1 MLHDH
6 EMNPPSKISS
16 SSSLKST
23 KSLNRNCSKK
33 IEQRTKKQQ
42 QCSRNPLQ
50 NLNTTII
57 NNSSGN
63 NNSCSTSTSSIEAP
77 KGCLRFFL
85 SHSSSSNSKTPLID
99 RPVKIKTLAKT
110 TPKSAPNLSKPSRRS
125 ILQKPSL
132 GKGEK
137 VKKDSTFLYQL
148 QSGKKSSSRNVSK
161 CKISLILDTGGSPVN
176 KVTSGPDVRFCDG
189 NVVDLTPLSKIAT
202 ESGLDCAVDKKVIV
216 GVDVVDVEKLSN
228 GSGSRNRT
236 PPIQASVSP
245 ELHAQ
250 SDLSVTA
257 TSRTP
262 ACYGAGHVV
271 SGITDKRKC
280 RPRGLLIVG
289 DNNML
294 DFGSAKAADSFEERE
309 GNNKEN
315 IVGVVDNSRRV
326 SIVPL
331 PAEACMHWLLS
342 PCSKEDDEQKENT
355 ENGSR
360 QFQIHSPSSSLFN
373 DEISLDLCNKNS
385 NRRVSI
391 ISRRGSNSLCSPCG
405 VPEFQGISDTFHENL
420 VISSSPNRTPICK
433 AADLEAE
440 NKGRY
445 DFNAENSPFSADTFG
460 SGNVIQTPQS
470 DSSPDR
476 PAGLSWLKTEACQN
490 HQFNSESDLL
500 TECIHMASLSSK
512 GYESIWDPTSS
523 SFQFDCVMTPSNSVD
538 LSQYQKVLDD
548 RDSWTST
555 STLGYVS
562 QSQMR
567 ISWREGLM
575 SRIFEMD
582 EFDSCRYL
590 SDEEEDVGGCDNDLL
605 KPCQNPDVNADE
617 RNYEILKNDFGST
630 EDVDTKTGVKG
641 KGEER
646 VPSQITCS
654 CAESISTDGGG
665 LAASGDSDWTLCY
678 KNHLFQV

>member
-6 EMNPPSKISS
+6 EMNPPSKSS

-42 QCSRNPLQ
+42 LCSRNPLQ

-161 CKISLILDTGGSPVN
+161 CKISSILDTGGSPIN

-216 GVDVVDVEKLSN
+216 GDDVVDVEKLSN

-250 SDLSVTA
+250 SGLSVTA

-280 RPRGLLIVG
+280 RPRGLLTVG

-342 PCSKEDDEQKENT
+342 PCSEEDDEQKENT

-360 QFQIHSPSSSLFN
+360 KFQIHSPSSSLFN

-391 ISRRGSNSLCSPCG
+391 ITRRGSNSLCSPCG

-420 VISSSPNRTPICK
+420 VISSSPNCTPICK
-433 AADLEAE
+433 AADLEDE
-440 NKGRY
+440 KKGRY

-500 TECIHMASLSSK
+500 TERIHMASLSSK